1 VKQRLPTG
9 KHGPLDTEPFDI
21 RELIIELFGTDL
33 IKGSALPDIAHRA
46 VTVARTVRVHDE
58 NRESQNDQTWNRPL
72 ENGISRSG
80 NAGAPVSINRVTNG
94 AVTQDCPA
102 IPRTYTEA
110 PRDATARLRFV
121 YRVEQIAAAILL
133 VILSPLAAAIAI
145 AIFALSRRGPLISHN
160 RVGWHGEPIAMLKFR
175 TMWGEI
181 DPCDA
186 FKIVENVDGHSSNSK
201 QGMDPRV
208 TSRFAALCRRFS
220 LDELPQLYH
229 VVRGEMSL
237 VGPRPLTLR
246 ELQKHYGPSTHEVLS
261 LRPGLTGLWQLKGR
275 SRLTY
280 AQRRR
285 LDLLLVRRMSAGLY
299 LRILFQSVP
308 KVLAGADAC

>member
-1 VKQRLPTG
+1 
-9 KHGPLDTEPFDI
+9 
-21 RELIIELFGTDL
+21 
-33 IKGSALPDIAHRA
+33 
-46 VTVARTVRVHDE
+46 VRVHD
-58 NRESQNDQTWNRPL
+58 QNWDLDQTDQTWEWPG

-80 NAGAPVSINRVTNG
+80 YAGASVSINRSTNG

-102 IPRTYTEA
+102 IPRTYTEV
-110 PRDATARLRFV
+110 PGDSTARLRLI
-121 YRVEQIAAAILL
+121 YRAERIAAAILL
-133 VILSPLAAAIAI
+133 VILSPLAAAIAL
-145 AIFALSRRGPLISHN
+145 AIFALSRRSPLISHN
-160 RVGWHGEPIAMLKFR
+160 RVGWRGAPLAVLKFR
-175 TMWGEI
+175 TMWEDIG
-181 DPCDA
+181 P
-186 FKIVENVDGHSSNSK
+186 FTGFQIVENVDGYSPNSK
-201 QGMDPRV
+201 YAADSRV

-220 LDELPQLYH
+220 LDEIPQLYH

-246 ELQKHYGPSTHEVLS
+246 ELQKHYGPATSSVLS

-308 KVLAGADAC
+308 KVLAGVDAC

>member
-1 VKQRLPTG
+1 M
-9 KHGPLDTEPFDI
+9 
-21 RELIIELFGTDL
+21 
-33 IKGSALPDIAHRA
+33 
-46 VTVARTVRVHDE
+46 RVHDE
-58 NRESQNDQTWNRPL
+58 NWEHDLNYQTLNRPA
-72 ENGISRSG
+72 ENAISRS
-80 NAGAPVSINRVTNG
+80 ADASTPVTFNRVTNG
-94 AVTQDCPA
+94 AVTQDCPV

-110 PRDATARLRFV
+110 QGDATARLRFV
-121 YRVEQIAAAILL
+121 YRVEQIAAMILL
-133 VILSPLAAAIAI
+133 VILIPLAAAIAI
-145 AIFALSRRGPLISHN
+145 AIFALSRRSPLISHN

-175 TMWGEI
+175 TMWEDIG
-181 DPCDA
+181 PACP
-186 FKIVENVDGHSSNSK
+186 FQMVENVDGYSSNSK
-201 QGMDPRV
+201 QGVDPRV

-220 LDELPQLYH
+220 LDEIPQLYH

-246 ELQKHYGPSTHEVLS
+246 ELQKHYGPATPEVLS

-308 KVLAGADAC
+308 KVLAGVNAC